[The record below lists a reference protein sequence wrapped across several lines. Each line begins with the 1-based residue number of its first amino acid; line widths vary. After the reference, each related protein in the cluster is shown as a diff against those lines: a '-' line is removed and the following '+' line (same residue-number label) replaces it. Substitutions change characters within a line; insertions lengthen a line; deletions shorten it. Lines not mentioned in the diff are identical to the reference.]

1 MFKLTSTG
9 EINHW
14 SQMDLSMNEICLVG
28 IAGADQ
34 SGKSTLAQKFQEHG
48 YFSAEISPILMEA
61 GRPLGWNGT
70 KDNTPFGREFLIRLG
85 MALKQEFG
93 DEFLVQLTIERA
105 ILKGHSLIVV
115 PSIRTLKESGWI
127 LSHGGI
133 MVKIRRPDVEQK
145 TIPLY
150 LEHLEQ
156 MLYHYEIIN
165 DKSLEDFRDSCEIV
179 ISEIEKQE
187 KTHL

>member
-1 MFKLTSTG
+1 MFKRTSTG
-9 EINHW
+9 EISRW
-14 SQMDLSMNEICLVG
+14 SQTDLSMNKISLIG

-61 GRPLGWNGT
+61 GRPLGWDGT
-70 KDNTPFGREFLIRLG
+70 KDDTTFGRPFLIRLG
-85 MALKQEFG
+85 IALKQEFG

-156 MLYHYEIIN
+156 MIFHYEIVN
-165 DKSLEDFRDSCEIV
+165 DKSFEYFQESCEIT
-179 ISEIEKQE
+179 ISKIEREQWG
-187 KTHL
+187 HI